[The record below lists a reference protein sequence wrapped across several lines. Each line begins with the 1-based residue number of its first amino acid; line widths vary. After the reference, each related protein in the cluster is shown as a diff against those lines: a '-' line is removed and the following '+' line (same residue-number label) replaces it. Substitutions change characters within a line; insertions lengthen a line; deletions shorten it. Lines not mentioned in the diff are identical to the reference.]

1 MGKLAFKPISER
13 MIKNILLLT
22 CLVSLIS
29 CNCQNNSNRRS
40 IVDTPAI
47 DTSSYTVASADEE
60 YEATEDRTRETL
72 NDIRFDGWTKKEWA
86 DNEYIRAVR
95 RYIDAYN
102 KGEIENPDLDKYKDY
117 MQGKFIIADISPCM
131 WGGAF
136 IYFSFYDYPD
146 KVFAAMVYSDVDE
159 KTRVVSNYECRSLTY
174 EDLDLKITQEE
185 IRQFLKECPEQ
196 KMW

>member
-1 MGKLAFKPISER
+1 MKIRNITFLSMFMIS
-13 MIKNILLLT
+13 LL
-22 CLVSLIS
+22 S
-29 CNCQNNSNRRS
+29 CNCQNTSNRRS
-40 IVDTPAI
+40 TVDDSIVDT
-47 DTSSYTVASADEE
+47 TSYTVVSEYTE
-60 YEATEDRTRETL
+60 YEATEDETRETL

-86 DNEYIRAVR
+86 HNEYIREVR
-95 RYIDAYN
+95 RYIDEYN
-102 KGEIENPDLDKYKDY
+102 MGEIENPDLDEYKVY
-117 MQGKFIIADISPCM
+117 MQGKFIIADIRPCIV
-131 WGGAF
+131 GGAF

-159 KTRVVSNYECRSLTY
+159 KTRVVSNYECRSLKY

>member
-1 MGKLAFKPISER
+1 MLIACNNQ
-13 MIKNILLLT
+13 NIAKVAD
-22 CLVSLIS
+22 VSVDSLENVNYTDTAE
-29 CNCQNNSNRRS
+29 CDS
-40 IVDTPAI
+40 IENT
-47 DTSSYTVASADEE
+47 TYR
-60 YEATEDRTRETL
+60 EAL

-86 DNEYIRAVR
+86 DNEYIREVR

-102 KGEIENPDLDKYKDY
+102 KGEFENSALDAHKGY
-117 MQGKFIIADISPCM
+117 MQGKFIIADISPCL

-146 KVFAAMVYSDVDE
+146 KVFSAMVYSDVDE

-174 EDLDLKITQEE
+174 EDLDLNITQEE
-185 IRQFLKECPEQ
+185 IRQFLKESPEQ

>member
-1 MGKLAFKPISER
+1 MFMIS
-13 MIKNILLLT
+13 LL
-22 CLVSLIS
+22 S
-29 CNCQNNSNRRS
+29 CNCQNTSNRRS
-40 IVDTPAI
+40 TVDDSIVDT
-47 DTSSYTVASADEE
+47 TSYTVVSEYTE
-60 YEATEDRTRETL
+60 YEATEDETRETL

-86 DNEYIRAVR
+86 DNEYIREVR
-95 RYIDAYN
+95 RYIDEYN
-102 KGEIENPDLDKYKDY
+102 MGEIENPDLDEYKVY
-117 MQGKFIIADISPCM
+117 MQGKFIIADIRPCIV
-131 WGGAF
+131 GGAF

-159 KTRVVSNYECRSLTY
+159 KTRVVSNYECRSLKY

>member
-1 MGKLAFKPISER
+1 MSC
-13 MIKNILLLT
+13 ILYIAMKKSVI
-22 CLVSLIS
+22 CLVCLIS
-29 CNCQNNSNRRS
+29 LLSCNYKNNSNGRS
-40 IVDTPAI
+40 IVDNHTI
-47 DTSSYTVASADEE
+47 DTSSYTVASEDTV
-60 YEATEDRTRETL
+60 YEATEDETRETL
-72 NDIRFDGWTKKEWA
+72 NDIRFAGWTSKEWA
-86 DNEYIRAVR
+86 DNEYIREVR
-95 RYIDAYN
+95 RYIDEYN
-102 KGEIENPDLDKYKDY
+102 KGEIEDPDLDEYKDY
-117 MQGKFIIADISPCM
+117 MQGKFIIADISPCL

-159 KTRVVSNYECRSLTY
+159 KTKVVSNYECRSLKY

>member
-1 MGKLAFKPISER
+1 MMKRLFFLLA
-13 MIKNILLLT
+13 
-22 CLVSLIS
+22 LIS
-29 CNCQNNSNRRS
+29 LLACNCQNNSNRRS
-40 IVDTPAI
+40 IVDDLAI
-47 DTSSYTVASADEE
+47 DTSPCTMTSEVTEH
-60 YEATEDRTRETL
+60 EATEDETRETL

-86 DNEYIRAVR
+86 DNEYIREVR
-95 RYIDAYN
+95 KHIDAYLN
-102 KGEIENPDLDKYKDY
+102 GDVENPDLDAHKGY
-117 MQGKFIIADISPCM
+117 MQGKFIIADISPCL

-174 EDLDLKITQEE
+174 EDLDLNITQEE
-185 IRQFLKECPEQ
+185 IRQFLKESPEQ